1 MDCPLGHH
9 LQVVQC
15 VSRSVIISSLGVIAN
30 SITNLG
36 GALIFTSLRGEETY
50 RNREGAELH
59 QTLRLILV
67 VLLLDLDVSHLELLF
82 LAEITKHTHI
92 VTILAQRYNSALYF

>member
-1 MDCPLGHH
+1 M
-9 LQVVQC
+9 
-15 VSRSVIISSLGVIAN
+15 
-30 SITNLG
+30 
-36 GALIFTSLRGEETY
+36 IFTSLKKEETY

-82 LAEITKHTHI
+82 LAEITKHARI